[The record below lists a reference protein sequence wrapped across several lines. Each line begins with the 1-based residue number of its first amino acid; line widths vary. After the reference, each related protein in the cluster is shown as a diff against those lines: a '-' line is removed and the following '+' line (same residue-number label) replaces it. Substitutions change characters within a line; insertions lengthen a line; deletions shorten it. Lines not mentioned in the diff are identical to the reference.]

1 MNVNIKKSSK
11 YDMTKLEPDTTEF
24 ITVKNFFEVTKN
36 PTVYGNYSSDKNF
49 QIWKVINKNSV
60 NNQKRNNIMLFHGT
74 TRSATENILNI
85 GK

>member
-60 NNQKRNNIMLFHGT
+60 NNQKSGT